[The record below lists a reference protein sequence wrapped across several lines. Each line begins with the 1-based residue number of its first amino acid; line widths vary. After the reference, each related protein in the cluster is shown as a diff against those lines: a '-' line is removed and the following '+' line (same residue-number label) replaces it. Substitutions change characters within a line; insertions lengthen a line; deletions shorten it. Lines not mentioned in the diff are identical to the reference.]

1 MIRAVAV
8 ISLVLLLILVL
19 YLPAMHPPERFL
31 DQLRSEHQVAVD
43 FWGAEPAYRMLDR
56 AIRMQSRAVEVSPIP
71 ALRDMPKTQGVNRA
85 VATEMS
91 SVNQRLFN
99 NAYFRSVDALL
110 MLASYRLS
118 SLLEWMPWLIPLM
131 LAAGIDGLLL
141 RVVWSKEFLLHDP
154 EMFAV
159 WCSLSIIAGCVTVV
173 AFVLP
178 VQWHPAML
186 AGSPIAMTMLLGR
199 AIMHFHRRA

>member
-19 YLPAMHPPERFL
+19 YVPAVHPPERFL
-31 DQLRSEHQVAVD
+31 EQMRSEHQVAVE

-56 AIRMQSRAVEVSPIP
+56 AIRLQSNAAEASPLP
-71 ALRDMPKTQGVNRA
+71 ALRDMPKSHGTNQA
-85 VATEMS
+85 VASEMR

-118 SLLEWMPWLIPLM
+118 GLLEWLPWLIPLV
-131 LAAGIDGLLL
+131 LAASTDGFLL
-141 RVVWSKEFLLHDP
+141 RIVRSKEFLLHDP

-159 WCSLSIIAGCVTVV
+159 
-173 AFVLP
+173 
-178 VQWHPAML
+178 
-186 AGSPIAMTMLLGR
+186 
-199 AIMHFHRRA
+199 

>member
-19 YLPAMHPPERFL
+19 YVPAVHPPERFL
-31 DQLRSEHQVAVD
+31 EQMRSEHQVAVE

-56 AIRMQSRAVEVSPIP
+56 AIRLQSNAAEASPLP
-71 ALRDMPKTQGVNRA
+71 ALRDMPKSHGTNQA
-85 VATEMS
+85 VASEMR

-118 SLLEWMPWLIPLM
+118 GLLEWLPWLIPLV
-131 LAAGIDGLLL
+131 LAASTDGSLL
-141 RVVWSKEFLLHDP
+141 RVVRSKEFLLHDP

-159 WCSLSIIAGCVTVV
+159 WCSLLIITGCATVV

-178 VQWHPAML
+178 VQMHPAML
-186 AGSPIAMTMLLGR
+186 AASPIAMTVLLGR
-199 AIMHFHRRA
+199 AITHFHRRA

>member
-1 MIRAVAV
+1 MIRAAAV

-19 YLPAMHPPERFL
+19 YVPAVHPPERFL
-31 DQLRSEHQVAVD
+31 DQMRSEHQVAVD
-43 FWGAEPAYRMLDR
+43 FWGAERAYRMLDR
-56 AIRMQSRAVEVSPIP
+56 AVRMQSSAAEASPLP
-71 ALRDMPKTQGVNRA
+71 TLRDMPKSHGTNQA
-85 VATEMS
+85 VATEMR

-118 SLLEWMPWLIPLM
+118 GLLGWLPWLIPLM
-131 LAAGIDGLLL
+131 LAASIDGFLL
-141 RVVWSKEFLLHDP
+141 RIVRSKEFLLHDP

-159 WCSLSIIAGCVTVV
+159 WCSLLIITGCATVV

-178 VQWHPAML
+178 IQLHPVML
-186 AGSPIAMTMLLGR
+186 AASPVAMTVLLGR
-199 AIMHFHRRA
+199 AITHFHRRA

>member
-19 YLPAMHPPERFL
+19 YVPAVHPPERFL
-31 DQLRSEHQVAVD
+31 EQMRSEHQVAVE

-56 AIRMQSRAVEVSPIP
+56 AIRLQSNAAEASPLP
-71 ALRDMPKTQGVNRA
+71 ALRDMPKSHGTSQA
-85 VATEMS
+85 VAAEMR

-118 SLLEWMPWLIPLM
+118 GLLEWLPWLIPLV
-131 LAAGIDGLLL
+131 LTASTDGFLL
-141 RVVWSKEFLLHDP
+141 RVVRSKEFLLHDP

-159 WCSLSIIAGCVTVV
+159 WCSLLIITGCATVV

-178 VQWHPAML
+178 VQMHPAML
-186 AGSPIAMTMLLGR
+186 AASPIAMTVLLGR
-199 AIMHFHRRA
+199 AITHFHRRA

>member
-1 MIRAVAV
+1 MIRAAAV

-19 YLPAMHPPERFL
+19 YVPAVHPPERFL
-31 DQLRSEHQVAVD
+31 EQMRSEHQVAVE

-56 AIRMQSRAVEVSPIP
+56 AIRLQSNAAEASPLP
-71 ALRDMPKTQGVNRA
+71 ALRDMPKSHGTSQA
-85 VATEMS
+85 VAAEMR

-118 SLLEWMPWLIPLM
+118 GLLEWLPWLIPLV
-131 LAAGIDGLLL
+131 LTASTDGFLL
-141 RVVWSKEFLLHDP
+141 RVVRSKEFLLHDP

-159 WCSLSIIAGCVTVV
+159 WCSLLIITGCATVV

-178 VQWHPAML
+178 VQMHPAML
-186 AGSPIAMTMLLGR
+186 AASPIAMTVLLGR
-199 AIMHFHRRA
+199 AITHFHRRA

>member
-19 YLPAMHPPERFL
+19 YVPAVHPPERFL
-31 DQLRSEHQVAVD
+31 EQMRSEHQVAVE

-56 AIRMQSRAVEVSPIP
+56 AIRLQSNAAEASPLPAV
-71 ALRDMPKTQGVNRA
+71 RDMPKSHGTNQA
-85 VATEMS
+85 VAAEMR

-118 SLLEWMPWLIPLM
+118 GLLEWLPWLIPLV
-131 LAAGIDGLLL
+131 LAASTDGFLL
-141 RVVWSKEFLLHDP
+141 RIVRSKEFLLHDP

-159 WCSLSIIAGCVTVV
+159 WCSLLIITGCATVV

-178 VQWHPAML
+178 VQLHPAML
-186 AGSPIAMTMLLGR
+186 AASPIAMTVLLGR
-199 AIMHFHRRA
+199 AITHFHRRA

>member
-1 MIRAVAV
+1 MIRAAAV

-19 YLPAMHPPERFL
+19 YVPAVHPPERFL
-31 DQLRSEHQVAVD
+31 EQMRSEHQVAVE

-56 AIRMQSRAVEVSPIP
+56 AIRLQSNAAEASPLP
-71 ALRDMPKTQGVNRA
+71 TLRDMPKSHGTSQA
-85 VATEMS
+85 VAAEMR

-118 SLLEWMPWLIPLM
+118 GLLEWLPWLIPLV
-131 LAAGIDGLLL
+131 LAASTDGSLL
-141 RVVWSKEFLLHDP
+141 RVVRSKEVLLHDP

-159 WCSLSIIAGCVTVV
+159 WCSLLIITGCATVV

-178 VQWHPAML
+178 VQLHPAML
-186 AGSPIAMTMLLGR
+186 AASPIAMTVLLGR
-199 AIMHFHRRA
+199 AITHFHRRA

>member
-19 YLPAMHPPERFL
+19 YVPAVHPPERFL
-31 DQLRSEHQVAVD
+31 EQLRSEHQVAVD

-56 AIRMQSRAVEVSPIP
+56 AIKMQSHAAEASPLP
-71 ALRDMPKTQGVNRA
+71 ALRDMPKPQGVNRA
-85 VATEMS
+85 VAAEMG

-99 NAYFRSVDALL
+99 NTYFRSVDALL

-118 SLLEWMPWLIPLM
+118 SLLEWLPWLIPLA

-141 RVVWSKEFLLHDP
+141 RVVRSKEFLLHDP

-159 WCSLSIIAGCVTVV
+159 WCSLLIITGCATVV

-178 VQWHPAML
+178 IRVHPAML
-186 AGSPIAMTMLLGR
+186 AGSPIAMMVLLGR
-199 AIMHFHRRA
+199 ALTHFHRRA